1 MHRSAAGSLRA
12 REGQL
17 FERGLLIL
25 FRFIKNKYISFFES
39 FKCGIRREIVHITYP
54 AFIEI
59 VLSTLFGM
67 IDMIMVG
74 QLSSSAISAIGL
86 TNQPFM
92 LMLALFAA
100 VNVGTTTLVAWNI
113 GAGKPEKASSI
124 ARQIVVLNLIVGTII
139 SIIGVIFAEDVVIFM
154 GANEDTLKDATAY
167 FRIVAGG
174 LVFAALTMGI
184 TAALRGAGETRIPM
198 FYNIGSNL
206 FNVLGNYLLIYG
218 KLGLPKMGV
227 TGAALSTVISRI
239 LACLFGLYVLYTNKS
254 VISVSRRTKFKFDF
268 GIIRKVLSIGMPSAL
283 EQFVI
288 QGGLTLFARTVSS
301 LGTADFAAH
310 QIGINISGLS
320 FAPSMAFGVAATTLV
335 GQSLGAGE
343 KQKAKE
349 YADIIHHMAI
359 IVACAVGVLFL
370 LFSHP
375 LARLYN
381 KETAVVALAGLVLKI
396 LALAQPGQSTQLTLA
411 GALRGAGD
419 TMYPLYASIFGIWI
433 FRVFVAYV
441 FVSIFNWGLVGAWV
455 ALVLDQYTRAGV
467 VYLRYRS
474 GKWMDR
480 KVRSV
485 KAEEPDAAN

>member
-1 MHRSAAGSLRA
+1 MLQLIKSKYRA
-12 REGQL
+12 
-17 FERGLLIL
+17 LI
-25 FRFIKNKYISFFES
+25 ES
-39 FKCGIRREIVHITYP
+39 FSHGIRREIISITYP
-54 AFIEI
+54 AFIEL

-67 IDMIMVG
+67 VDMIMVG
-74 QLSSSAISAIGL
+74 QLSSSAIAAVGL

-92 LMLALFAA
+92 IMLAIFAA

-113 GAGKPEKASSI
+113 GAGKPENASAI
-124 ARQIVVLNLIVGTII
+124 TRQIIVLNFVVGIVV
-139 SIIGVIFAEDVVIFM
+139 SIIGVVFAEQTVIFM
-154 GANEDTLKDATAY
+154 GAKEDTLKDATAY
-167 FRIVAGG
+167 FQIVAGG
-174 LVFAALTMGI
+174 LVFQAVTMGI
-184 TAALRGAGETRIPM
+184 TAALRGAGETKIPM
-198 FYNIGSNL
+198 IYNLGSNL
-206 FNVLGNYLLIYG
+206 LNVFGNYILIYG
-218 KLGLPKMGV
+218 KLGLPQMGV
-227 TGAALSTVISRI
+227 AGAALSTTLSRVI
-239 LACLFGLYVLYTNKS
+239 ACLFGLYILYSNKS
-254 VISVSRRTKFKFDF
+254 VISISRRTGFKYDN
-268 GIIRKVLSIGMPSAL
+268 GIIKKVLSIGMPSAL

-288 QGGLTLFARTVSS
+288 QSGLMMFARTVSS

-310 QIGINISGLS
+310 QIGLNISGLS

-359 IVACAVGVLFL
+359 FVACIVGVLFL

-381 KETAVVALAGLVLKI
+381 DELEVVALSGLVLKI

-433 FRVFVAYV
+433 FRVLIAYV
-441 FVSIFNWGLVGAWV
+441 FVSIFKWGLVGAWI

-474 GKWMDR
+474 GKWMDK
-480 KVRSV
+480 KVRNI
-485 KAEEPDAAN
+485 KAEEPEPAN

>member
-1 MHRSAAGSLRA
+1 VRKSAAGSLRA
-12 REGQL
+12 KEGQL
-17 FERGLLIL
+17 FERGFFILLH
-25 FRFIKNKYISFFES
+25 FIKEKYKSFIDS
-39 FKCGIRREIVHITYP
+39 FKYGARREIVQITYP

-67 IDMIMVG
+67 VDMIMVG
-74 QLSSSAISAIGL
+74 QLSSSAISAVGL
-86 TNQPFM
+86 TGQPFM
-92 LMLALFAA
+92 LMLAMFAA

-113 GAGKPEKASSI
+113 GAGKPEKASAV
-124 ARQIVVLNLIVGTII
+124 ARQIVVLNLVVGTIV
-139 SIIGVIFAEDVVIFM
+139 SIIGFILAEEVVVFM
-154 GANEDTLKDATAY
+154 GANEDTIKDATAY
-167 FRIVAGG
+167 FQIVAGG

-184 TAALRGAGETRIPM
+184 TAALRGAGETKIPM
-198 FYNIGSNL
+198 FYNIGSNFL
-206 FNVLGNYLLIYG
+206 NVLGNYLLIYG

-227 TGAALSTVISRI
+227 SGAALSTVISRI
-239 LACLFGLYVLYTNKS
+239 LACLFGLYVLFSNKS
-254 VISVSRRTKFKFDF
+254 IISVSRKTRYKFDF
-268 GIIRKVLSIGMPSAL
+268 EIIKKVLTIGMPSAL

-335 GQSLGAGE
+335 GQSLGAGD
-343 KQKAKE
+343 KKKAKE

-359 IVACAVGVLFL
+359 FVACAVGIIFL

-375 LARLYN
+375 FARLYN
-381 KETAVVALAGLVLKI
+381 KEANVVVLAGLVLKI
-396 LALAQPGQSTQLTLA
+396 LALAQPGQSTQLSLA

-433 FRVFVAYV
+433 FRVFVAYI

-467 VYLRYRS
+467 VYLRFRS
-474 GKWMDR
+474 GKWMDK
-480 KVRSV
+480 KVRTL
-485 KAEEPDAAN
+485 KAEEPEAAN